1 MDLTID
7 EWTDTLADM
16 NAPAELTADQK
27 PLAASHEPARPYHVG
42 EPLPNALGA
51 GELMRALNLRP
62 ATFYAFQKAGKLKRF
77 EFRRPV
83 GRKKR
88 YSGELVT
95 RYLKNVNA

>member
-1 MDLTID
+1 MTEPVGLL
-7 EWTDTLADM
+7 E
-16 NAPAELTADQK
+16 DQK
-27 PLAASHEPARPYHVG
+27 PSAVIHEPARPYHVG
-42 EPLPNALGA
+42 EPLPNAMGA

-95 RYLKNVNA
+95 RYLKNSPV

>member
-1 MDLTID
+1 MTQP
-7 EWTDTLADM
+7 ETVTDSL
-16 NAPAELTADQK
+16 K
-27 PLAASHEPARPYHVG
+27 PTGVSQEPARPYHVG
-42 EPLPNALGA
+42 EPLPNAMGC
-51 GELMRALNLRP
+51 GELMRALNLKP

>member
-1 MDLTID
+1 MVSAKP
-7 EWTDTLADM
+7 TLRS
-16 NAPAELTADQK
+16 Q
-27 PLAASHEPARPYHVG
+27 EPDRPYHVG
-42 EPLPNALGA
+42 EPLPNAMGC

-62 ATFYAFQKAGKLKRF
+62 GTFYAFQKAGKFKRF

>member
-1 MDLTID
+1 MTEPESLAVDL
-7 EWTDTLADM
+7 
-16 NAPAELTADQK
+16 K
-27 PLAASHEPARPYHVG
+27 PLASGHAPARPYNVVG
-42 EPLPNALGA
+42 EPLPNAMGC
-51 GELMRALNLRP
+51 GELMRALNLKP

-95 RYLKNVNA
+95 RYLKNVNT